1 MDERPASAPAPQPA
15 TPSTR
20 RGPLATPA
28 DLEACHAAIRVG
40 SRTFH
45 AASRLLPERVR
56 GPALSLY
63 AFCRE
68 ADDAIDQSAQ
78 PRTALRALE
87 DRLERACRGDPIDN
101 AADRAMA
108 DVMAQFHIPGA
119 VPAALIEGFAWD
131 AEGRI
136 YEDLPAL
143 RAYAMRVAGTV
154 GVMMSLLMGVR
165 SPAAL
170 ARAADLGV
178 GMQLSNIA
186 RDVGEDARLGRVYLP
201 RAWLREAGIDAD
213 EWLADPHFEPDLGL
227 IVSRLVA
234 EAQGLY
240 ERAAVGVAELPPECR
255 PAIHAARLMYAE
267 IGRKV
272 ARAGGDSV
280 STRAV
285 VSARRKLLLLA
296 QAITASVTAP
306 RTAGSFEVL
315 PEARFL
321 IEAVAEHDRRH
332 AVQGDALAG
341 ESLLVREFSLVL
353 SAFERLE
360 RQDQGGGT

>member
-1 MDERPASAPAPQPA
+1 MSPDGD
-15 TPSTR
+15 STA
-20 RGPLATPA
+20 PLATRQ
-28 DLEACHAAIRVG
+28 DIEACRAAIRVG

-45 AASRLLPERVR
+45 AASHLLPTRVR
-56 GPALSLY
+56 EPALALY

-68 ADDAIDQSAQ
+68 ADDAIDGSAE
-78 PRTALRALE
+78 PRVALRALG
-87 DRLERACRGDPIDN
+87 DRLDRAYRRDPIDN
-101 AADRAMA
+101 AADRALA
-108 DVMAQFHIPGA
+108 DVVARFQIPRA
-119 VPAALIEGFAWD
+119 VPAALLEGFAWD

-136 YEDLPAL
+136 YPDLSAL
-143 RAYAMRVAGTV
+143 RAYGVRVAGTV

-165 SPAAL
+165 SPGAL

-201 RAWLREAGIDAD
+201 RDWLAEAGIDAD
-213 EWLADPHFEPDLGL
+213 EWLSDPQFEPDLGR

-234 EAQGLY
+234 EAQALY

-280 STRAV
+280 SARAV

-306 RTAGSFEVL
+306 RAAGSFEVL

-321 IEAVAEHDRRH
+321 LDAVVEHDARH
-332 AVQGDALAG
+332 GVRGDALAG
-341 ESLLVREFSLVL
+341 ENLLVREFALAL

-360 RQDQGGGT
+360 RQDREGVV

>member
-1 MDERPASAPAPQPA
+1 VAVLPPGDDAPAP
-15 TPSTR
+15 
-20 RGPLATPA
+20 LATAA
-28 DLEACHAAIRVG
+28 DLDACHAAIRVG

-68 ADDAIDQSAQ
+68 ADDAIDQSGE
-78 PRTALRALE
+78 PRAALRTLE
-87 DRLERACRGDPIDN
+87 DRLDRAYRRDPIDN
-101 AADRAMA
+101 AADRALA
-108 DVMAQFHIPGA
+108 DVVAKFQIPHA
-119 VPAALIEGFAWD
+119 VPAALLEGFAWD
-131 AEGRI
+131 AEGRV
-136 YEDLPAL
+136 YDDLPAL

-165 SPAAL
+165 SPGAL

-201 RAWLREAGIDAD
+201 RDWLREAGIDAE
-213 EWLADPHFEPDLGL
+213 EWLSDPQFEPDLGR
-227 IVSRLVA
+227 IVSRLVG
-234 EAQGLY
+234 EAQALY

-280 STRAV
+280 SSRAV
-285 VSARRKLLLLA
+285 VSVRRKLLVLA

-306 RTAGSFEVL
+306 RAAGSFEVL

-321 IEAVAEHDRRH
+321 LDAVAEHDLRH
-332 AVQGDALAG
+332 GVCGDALVG
-341 ESLLVREFSLVL
+341 ENLLVREFALAL

-360 RQDQGGGT
+360 RQDRDGVA